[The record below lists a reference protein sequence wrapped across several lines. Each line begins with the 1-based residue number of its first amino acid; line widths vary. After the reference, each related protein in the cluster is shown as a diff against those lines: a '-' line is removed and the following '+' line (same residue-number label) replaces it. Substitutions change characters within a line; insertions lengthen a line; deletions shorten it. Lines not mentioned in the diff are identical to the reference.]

1 MSAQTNKKINKR
13 TQRRVFRVRKKLMS
27 KGQKFRVSIFR
38 SLNQIY
44 AQIIDDNTH
53 ATVASYSSLLLK
65 ENSGDKKEKARQV
78 GVELGKLAISKS
90 ITNVFFDRGR
100 YLYHGRIAALAEGLR
115 ESGIKF

>member
-13 TQRRVFRVRKKLMS
+13 TQRRVFRVRKKLLS

-44 AQIIDDNTH
+44 AQIIDDNNKT
-53 ATVASYSSLLLK
+53 TVASCSSLILK
-65 ENSGDKKEKARQV
+65 EKTGSKKEVAKLV
-78 GVELGKLAISKS
+78 GLELGKIALQKS
-90 ITNVFFDRGR
+90 ITNVFFDRGK